1 MVEQRRHE
9 RSSLRAEHSGTVELT
24 ILARSVEE
32 AFTKLGFPP
41 GGPALSRARFVAI
54 LEKLCA
60 DTNSARVVRYD
71 LFKAEVWRLTREQHR
86 FSEVRPLLPFSEAEI
101 VKYREAF
108 EDRDH
113 EHTGR

>member
-1 MVEQRRHE
+1 
-9 RSSLRAEHSGTVELT
+9 
-24 ILARSVEE
+24 

-71 LFKAEVWRLTREQHR
+71 LFKAEVC
-86 FSEVRPLLPFSEAEI
+86 PLLPFSEAEI
-101 VKYREAF
+101 IKYREAF
-108 EDRDH
+108 EDCDH
-113 EHTGR
+113 EHTGRVSLAELRLALKDIIA